1 MRILDENNVEIE
13 NPDYELG
20 YLKEEQLFIQHHEAV
35 EAVEEVGHYEVLAE
49 YPETGGKDVEW
60 IIDVEAVEAAEAW
73 DEYEDIFRYI
83 LYTEEE
89 LEERRKA
96 AEEAYLKSPEYRI
109 KELEAALELLLSG
122 VTE

>member
-1 MRILDENNVEIE
+1 MRILDEHNIEIE

-20 YLKEEQLFIQHHEAV
+20 YLKEETLFIQHHEAV
-35 EAVEEVGHYEVLAE
+35 EAVAEEGHFEVIAE
-49 YPETGGKDVEW
+49 YPNGGKDVKW
-60 IIDVEAVEAAEAW
+60 VIDVAAVEAAEAW
-73 DEYEDIFRYI
+73 DEYEEIYRYV

-89 LEERRKA
+89 LAERQRL
-96 AEEAYLKSPEYRI
+96 AEEAYRNSPEYRI